1 MDRIRK
7 DFTTI
12 TWVMIPV
19 AIAINMAL
27 GFIVYSLKIPFLYL
41 DSIGTI
47 LVGLLCGPIAG
58 MLTGALS
65 NFAWGLFGNAGY
77 VPYFPVAAVIGLL
90 AGLFGQW
97 GWYKKW
103 WLWIFGGGLIT
114 ALSRGR
120 PVCADQRLPSGRRHR
135 IRHRRA
141 RCGVPRRRGQHPSGQ
156 LLPGPQSRNR
166 WTRSSIMRWCGPSS
180 RRCRCGSSRALP
192 RYENVR
198 PT

>member
-27 GFIVYSLKIPFLYL
+27 GFIVFSLKIPFLYL

-58 MLTGALS
+58 LLTGALS
-65 NFAWGLFGNAGY
+65 NFAWGLLGNPGY
-77 VPYFPVAAVIGLL
+77 VPYFPVGALIGLL

-97 GWYKKW
+97 GWYKQW

-114 ALSRGR
+114 ALAGAVLSAPINAYLQGG
-120 PVCADQRLPSGRRHR
+120 VTGSGTDVLVAAF
-135 IRHRRA
+135 RA
-141 RCGVPRRRGQHPSGQ
+141 GGA
-156 LLPGPQSRNR
+156 
-166 WTRSSIMRWCGPSS
+166 SILQASFFQGLITESVDKVVNYAVVWAIVK
-180 RRCRCGSSRALP
+180 ALP
-192 RYENVR
+192 VRFLARFPRYINVR
-198 PT
+198 PE